1 MQIGHSELER
11 GTLKSFKANEV
22 IVREGDYGDCVS
34 TSSRRSSTHLKSVM
48 GEDKVLAELGS
59 GQFFGELSLINNKDR
74 AASAVALG
82 DVEVIELDWETFQNN
97 IHQHTGCSTND

>member
-22 IVREGDYGDCVS
+22 IVREGDYGDCMYIVKS
-34 TSSRRSSTHLKSVM
+34 GRVRISKSVM

-59 GQFFGELSLINNKDR
+59 GQFFGELSSSTIKTVLPLSPWVMSKLLNSTGKPSRTI
-74 AASAVALG
+74 SISIPAL
-82 DVEVIELDWETFQNN
+82 LDK
-97 IHQHTGCSTND
+97 